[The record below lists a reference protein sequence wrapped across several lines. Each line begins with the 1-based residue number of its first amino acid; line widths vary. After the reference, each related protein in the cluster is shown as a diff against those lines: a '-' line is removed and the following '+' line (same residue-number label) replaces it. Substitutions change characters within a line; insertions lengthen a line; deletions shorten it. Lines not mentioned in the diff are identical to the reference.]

1 MAELTFGALIG
12 FFMAYYVTKVKY
24 TRNVEIVEGNKI
36 LIEQAVYQCDKKQE
50 LDLK

>member
-1 MAELTFGALIG
+1 MIEWAFGVLAGLFIG
-12 FFMAYYVTKVKY
+12 YYATTSNY
-24 TRNVEIVEGNKI
+24 TRNNMITEGNKI